1 MSLKNLF
8 NKSGD
13 QLAKE
18 AISDYQ
24 KGKDEFDVIKK
35 LQKALNVGIENYPL
49 DQVYLYI
56 GSSYFDLSIYD
67 KASEAYKKGTGV

>member
-1 MSLKNLF
+1 MTFKSLF

-24 KGKDEFDVIKK
+24 KSKDEFAVIKK
-35 LQKALNVGIENYPL
+35 LQKALDLGIENYPL
-49 DQVYLYI
+49 DQIYLYI
-56 GSSYFDLSIYD
+56 GQKPFIAFKPWIILQPD
-67 KASEAYKKGTGV
+67 GRP